1 MNAVI
6 KSDADERS
14 ARERN
19 PSDREPPLVTP
30 PLVIEETRD
39 FRVYHAFLR
48 AARNYMEG
56 PLVGQMHDS
65 YERASAAAVE
75 ADSTASKPQTWRDAE
90 RVLDNLTE
98 FQFYNWCY
106 RNLQRFKYHR
116 PHLGIFALLNQQ
128 RERLTREL
136 EASAVNAPAG
146 SLRLNPELEIPEY
159 FRFVPFHQHTGG
171 VASDALDGLA
181 YEIGRRTTVPAHADP
196 NGIYRILF
204 DSLPARRFERV
215 LDWGTG
221 HGAALITWQQ
231 LHPESEC
238 HGVDLSAPC
247 LRVAHRRAREQG
259 FHFYLSQQDLE
270 HLDYPDESFDLVFF
284 NFMLH
289 ELPPAHT
296 PALLREVVR
305 VLKPGGLFAGHE
317 FHLRPND
324 PFQNVLQRSH
334 AWTNNESYSTPWYDT
349 PIETWAREAG
359 FSKTSVTPFERLNRS
374 VKRPGRA
381 PINANHW
388 NLYLFEK

>member
-6 KSDADERS
+6 DTLRDDTR
-14 ARERN
+14 
-19 PSDREPPLVTP
+19 PPPLQV
-30 PLVIEETRD
+30 EESRD
-39 FRVYHAFLR
+39 FRSYHNFLR

-56 PLVGQMHDS
+56 PLVAQMHDA
-65 YERASAAAVE
+65 YEATLEHTPAEARPAAGDWRGVE
-75 ADSTASKPQTWRDAE
+75 AL
-90 RVLDNLTE
+90 LDGTTE
-98 FQFYNWCY
+98 FQFYCWAY

-116 PHLGIFALLNQQ
+116 PSLGIFATLEAQ
-128 RERLTREL
+128 RERLVAEL
-136 EASAVNAPAG
+136 EATAATASPG
-146 SLRLNPELEIPEY
+146 ELRLNPALQLPEY

-171 VASDALDGLA
+171 VAHDALDGLA

-204 DSLPARRFERV
+204 EALPQRSWSRV

-238 HGVDLSAPC
+238 HGVDISAPC
-247 LRVAHRRAREQG
+247 LKVAHRRAREHG
-259 FHFYLSQQDLE
+259 FRFHLSQQDLE
-270 HLDYPDESFDLVFF
+270 HLDYANDSFDLIFF

-296 PALLREVVR
+296 PALLAEAAR

-317 FHLRPND
+317 FHLRPGD
-324 PFQNVLQRSH
+324 DFQNVLQRTH
-334 AWTNNESYSTPWYDT
+334 AWTNNETYATPWYDS
-349 PIETWAREAG
+349 PIAEWARAAG
-359 FSKTSVTPFERLNRS
+359 FSKVSIAPFDRLNRS

-381 PINANHW
+381 PINANYW
-388 NLYLFEK
+388 NFYVFEK

>member
-6 KSDADERS
+6 KPRADDPSITER
-14 ARERN
+14 E
-19 PSDREPPLVTP
+19 P

-39 FRVYHAFLR
+39 FRVYHTFLR

-65 YERASAAAVE
+65 YERAVAARAPAAATSAPQDWRE
-75 ADSTASKPQTWRDAE
+75 AEKI
-90 RVLDNLTE
+90 LDDLTE

-116 PHLGIFALLNQQ
+116 AHLGIFALLERQ
-128 RERLTREL
+128 RERLTQEL
-136 EASAVNAPAG
+136 EATAARAPAG
-146 SLRLNPELEIPEY
+146 TLRLNPALQLPEY

-171 VASDALDGLA
+171 VANDALDGLA

-204 DSLPARRFERV
+204 EALPQRSYSRV

-259 FHFYLSQQDLE
+259 YTFELSQQDLE
-270 HLDYPDESFDLVFF
+270 HLDYPDNHFDLVFF

-296 PALLREVVR
+296 PALLREVAR
-305 VLKPGGLFAGHE
+305 ILKPGGLFAGHE

-334 AWTNNESYSTPWYDT
+334 AWTNNESYSTAWYDT
-349 PIETWAREAG
+349 PIEAWAREAG
-359 FSKTSVTPFERLNRS
+359 FSTTRVTPFERLNRS

-388 NLYLFEK
+388 NLYLFQK